1 MKKIFILF
9 FFITAC
15 GYQPL
20 YVSNNKNLFSEI
32 NLIGEKKIARQIV
45 NFASLGE
52 NSNSKNTN
60 VISLEISENT
70 IATLKDNKGKIAS
83 YKTTITAKVLIKKNN
98 KIISEKFF
106 DESFSYNNLDNKY
119 DLSSY
124 QKDVKRNLAKKI
136 AEDLLIY
143 INLQ

>member
-20 YVSNNKNLFSEI
+20 YVSNNKNLFSKI
-32 NLIGEKKIARQIV
+32 NLIGEKKIARQII
-45 NFASLGE
+45 NFASLKE
-52 NSNSKNTN
+52 NPNSKNSN
-60 VISLEISENT
+60 VISLEISDNT
-70 IATLKDNKGKIAS
+70 IATSKDNKGKIAS
-83 YKTTITAKVLIKKNN
+83 YKTTIIAKVSIKNDN
-98 KIISEKFF
+98 KITKEKFF

-119 DLSSY
+119 DLSNY
-124 QKDVKRNLAKKI
+124 QKDVKKNLAKKI
-136 AEDLLIY
+136 AEDLIIY